1 MTQKPNNIQHKRET
15 AGRLMSIM
23 VPAINE
29 NSTISDIESML
40 LSQSNEFDSI
50 NYVYLIDDEH
60 KLKGVISVKE
70 VFRQT
75 KDQLVF
81 KIMQKTIAS
90 VRPTSDQ
97 EKVVKLAL
105 KHSLKNVPV
114 VDDAGKFLGA
124 VLSDQILSI
133 LQHES
138 LEDALRAE
146 GISKLEHPA
155 KDLILA
161 SSSIYFKKRL
171 PWLLVGLVG
180 GVLAALVVE
189 RFEQLL
195 SQMII
200 LAAFI
205 PAVVYMA
212 DAVGAQSQ
220 TIFVRSL
227 AVDEEFNLDKYIRRE
242 WAVGLL
248 LSLVLSLTI
257 GFFSL
262 YWWQSWLLG
271 IILTTSFFLTILMAI
286 FSAVFLPWLFNR
298 FRIDP
303 AVAAGPFATVVR
315 DILSIAIYFSVAYV
329 MISLFV

>member
-1 MTQKPNNIQHKRET
+1 MVKGTNNIQHKKET
-15 AGRLMSIM
+15 AGRLMSTL

-29 NSTISDIESML
+29 NSTISDIENML
-40 LSQSNEFDSI
+40 LNQTNNFDSI
-50 NYVYLIDDEH
+50 NYVYLVNDEY
-60 KLKGVISVKE
+60 KLKGAISIKE
-70 VFRQT
+70 IFRQT
-75 KDQLVF
+75 KDKLVSRV
-81 KIMQKTIAS
+81 MQKTIVS

-105 KHSLKNVPV
+105 KHSLKNIPV
-114 VDDAGKFLGA
+114 VDDNGRFLGS
-124 VLSDQILSI
+124 VLSDRILSI
-133 LQHES
+133 LQHEN
-138 LEDALRAE
+138 LEDALKAE
-146 GISKLEHPA
+146 GIRKLENPA
-155 KDLILA
+155 KDLISA
-161 SSSIYFKKRL
+161 SSAVYFKKRL
-171 PWLLVGLVG
+171 PWLLVGLAG
-180 GVLAALVVE
+180 GVMAALVVE
-189 RFEQLL
+189 RFEQIL

-242 WAVGLL
+242 WGVGLL
-248 LSLVLSLTI
+248 LSFVLALII

-271 IILTTSFFLTILMAI
+271 LILTISFFLTILMAI

-329 MISLFV
+329 LITLLA